1 MSSDF
6 VWSPELLDDLL
17 DGRWVNRSEF
27 RAQRVATSSQKRVE
41 SALFVGYTDATF
53 KQYMGDTNSVRF
65 APPGRR
71 FGNLRAARRAA
82 AQGWAVAM
90 IVETELNVAV
100 PQLVVRDA
108 FAALEILAQHK
119 RSLVKSAVIAVTGT
133 VGNLQR

>member
-1 MSSDF
+1 MPKGLRHS
-6 VWSPELLDDLL
+6 L
-17 DGRWVNRSEF
+17 SE
-27 RAQRVATSSQKRVE
+27 KRVE

-53 KQYMGDTNSVRF
+53 KQYMGDTNSVPF
-65 APPGRR
+65 APPGCR

-133 VGNLQR
+133 VGKSSTLKALDTVLGKASAGCPDSTSATR